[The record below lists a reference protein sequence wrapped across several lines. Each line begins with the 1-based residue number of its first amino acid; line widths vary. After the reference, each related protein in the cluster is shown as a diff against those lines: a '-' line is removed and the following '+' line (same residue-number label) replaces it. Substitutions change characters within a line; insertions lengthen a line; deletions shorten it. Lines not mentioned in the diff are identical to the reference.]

1 MYTQMMN
8 ALKNYFGLRFVT
20 QFQHQTAD
28 PLLKLLLQPQSHN
41 PEFLR
46 RLRLLISVYIF
57 NNVSS
62 PNVPESYPRHFFS
75 ARRFHRGRAFMRTAN
90 GKQPQFT
97 RPNFW
102 KSRAES

>member
-1 MYTQMMN
+1 MMN

-62 PNVPESYPRHFFS
+62 PNVPESYPGIFFRPGGFTEDAPLIRSTTNEDS
-75 ARRFHRGRAFMRTAN
+75 AAVLRRFN
-90 GKQPQFT
+90 
-97 RPNFW
+97 
-102 KSRAES
+102 E